1 MVTMKLKVHC
11 AWTEILTENSTIIM
25 GNPGQGIMG
34 FIELILRVLVLIIHK
49 T

>member
-1 MVTMKLKVHC
+1 MDTMKLKAHC

-25 GNPGQGIMG
+25 GSPGQGILG
-34 FIELILRVLVLIIHK
+34 FIDFKFRVIVLIIHK